1 MSSVL
6 KIGQMCLTAEETH
19 DLLAPGPR
27 AKTAPRPRSLRSNF
41 SWTFAGNVVYAG
53 CQWGMLIV
61 LAKLGSPEKVGQFA
75 LGLAVTAPIIMLTNL
90 HLRAI
95 QATDA
100 RREYRFGHYLALRL
114 ATTALALL
122 VIAGIALLG
131 RFRGETALVILAI
144 GAAKS
149 FEAISDVLYG
159 LFQQHERMELI
170 AGSMMIK
177 GPLSLAALM
186 VAVYFTRNVLWG
198 PVALAVAWAILLA
211 VYDLPNGIRILRG
224 RSDWPLWPEW
234 HARRLATLFVLALP
248 MGCVTMLISFNSNI
262 SRYFLDYDLG
272 EKEVGI
278 FSALAFLM
286 IAGAMIVN
294 ALGQAASPRLSR
306 YYSEGDIVAFR
317 GLMLRLYALSTL
329 LGVVGV
335 LVSLLAGRRVLTL
348 LYGPEYAG
356 YTDVLTY
363 LMVASSLM
371 YIFGI
376 QGTGLTAQRRFRV
389 QALLHASF
397 TILALFLS
405 SLFIAK
411 YGIRG
416 ASYAILAQTAIMV
429 IAYARAGT
437 SSTRIVLS
445 PLEVEGRSGEA

>member
-1 MSSVL
+1 ML
-6 KIGQMCLTAEETH
+6 R
-19 DLLAPGPR
+19 R
-27 AKTAPRPRSLRSNF
+27 ALRPLSLRSNF
-41 SWTFAGNVVYAG
+41 SWAFVGNLVYAG
-53 CQWGMLIV
+53 SQWGMLIV
-61 LAKLGSPEKVGQFA
+61 LAKLGSPEWVGQFA
-75 LGLAVTAPIIMLTNL
+75 LGLAVTAPIIMFCNL
-90 HLRAI
+90 QLRAL

-131 RFRGETALVILAI
+131 RFRAGTALVILAI

-198 PVALAVAWAILLA
+198 SVALAVAWAILLA

-248 MGCVTMLISFNSNI
+248 VGCVTMLISFNSNI

-278 FSALAFLM
+278 FSALAYLM

-306 YYSEGDIVAFR
+306 YHSVGDIVAFR

-356 YTDVLTY
+356 VHGCSYMSHGGLLSHVHFWHSGDGANSSEALPGSG
-363 LMVASSLM
+363 VAPRLV
-371 YIFGI
+371 YH
-376 QGTGLTAQRRFRV
+376 TGLVSLLSLHSQVRYQRGVLRHIGSDRDHGHR
-389 QALLHASF
+389 LRTGRDEL
-397 TILALFLS
+397 
-405 SLFIAK
+405 
-411 YGIRG
+411 
-416 ASYAILAQTAIMV
+416 
-429 IAYARAGT
+429 
-437 SSTRIVLS
+437 TRTVLS
-445 PLEVEGRSGEA
+445 PSEVEGRSGEA

>member
-1 MSSVL
+1 M
-6 KIGQMCLTAEETH
+6 
-19 DLLAPGPR
+19 
-27 AKTAPRPRSLRSNF
+27 
-41 SWTFAGNVVYAG
+41 
-53 CQWGMLIV
+53 
-61 LAKLGSPEKVGQFA
+61 
-75 LGLAVTAPIIMLTNL
+75 
-90 HLRAI
+90 
-95 QATDA
+95 
-100 RREYRFGHYLALRL
+100 
-114 ATTALALL
+114 
-122 VIAGIALLG
+122 IAGIALLG

-198 PVALAVAWAILLA
+198 SVALAVAWAILLA

-376 QGTGLTAQRRFRV
+376 QGTGLTAQGASGFRRCSTPRLPYWPCF
-389 QALLHASF
+389 SP
-397 TILALFLS
+397 LS
-405 SLFIAK
+405 S
-411 YGIRG
+411 
-416 ASYAILAQTAIMV
+416 
-429 IAYARAGT
+429 
-437 SSTRIVLS
+437 
-445 PLEVEGRSGEA
+445 